1 MRDTVGKD
9 TVRLDV
15 ACPSEVTS
23 QALNMGER
31 GRKRGASRAH
41 THTSTPGKIKGSYLS
56 RSHFLSGFLVTDTLA
71 ARNSPSRDLGGSGTY
86 QQPLCRYW
94 CTKRK
99 NELCAL
105 P

>member
-9 TVRLDV
+9 TVRLAV

-31 GRKRGASRAH
+31 GMKRGASRAH
-41 THTSTPGKIKGSYLS
+41 THTPGKIKGSYLS
-56 RSHFLSGFLVTDTLA
+56 RSHFLIGFLVTDTLA
-71 ARNSPSRDLGGSGTY
+71 ARNTVLAETWEDLARISSPCVAAGARSE
-86 QQPLCRYW
+86 
-94 CTKRK
+94 K